1 MKCSNCD
8 KEALFEYRLTLKKSV
23 FYCNKDLPSFLTAR
37 KQAGLLSVTNT
48 YTQSAVE
55 ATEQLK
61 LDTSVPEDEQ
71 PKPVRKKAAKKK
83 AE

>member
-37 KQAGLLSVTNT
+37 KHAGLLKVTDT

-61 LDTSVPEDEQ
+61 LDTSIPEDEQ

>member
-1 MKCSNCD
+1 MKCSNCSN
-8 KEALFEYRLTLKKSV
+8 EALFEYRLTLNKSV

-37 KQAGLLSVTNT
+37 KQAGLLKVTST
-48 YTQSAVE
+48 YTQSADE

-61 LDTSVPEDEQ
+61 LDTSVPEGEE
-71 PKPVRKKAAKKK
+71 PKPVKKKAAKKK